1 MVACASSVPSFGGN
15 SPTAKAE
22 PRVALFTC
30 LGRQMG
36 ALPLAPDEAF
46 SALQAKRLKSLDD
59 GALAAPSQVR
69 VVITY
74 RSNSESSPILCDR
87 PVPDVPA
94 GPILPS
100 ELGGPRRRKWGE
112 IDSDFLTEGEGG
124 ARLAIARLRRVPSWP
139 GTGHEASK
147 GASLGMEPH
156 PSWDPNETDKS
167 TVTRS
172 RMFRNH

>member
-1 MVACASSVPSFGGN
+1 M
-15 SPTAKAE
+15 
-22 PRVALFTC
+22 
-30 LGRQMG
+30 
-36 ALPLAPDEAF
+36 
-46 SALQAKRLKSLDD
+46 LQAKQPERLPN
-59 GALAAPSQVR
+59 GALAAPSHAR

-74 RSNSESSPILCDR
+74 RSNGASHPICGAR
-87 PVPDVPA
+87 PLPDAPA
-94 GPILPS
+94 GQILPS
-100 ELGGPRRRKWGE
+100 ELGGPRRRKWGA

-156 PSWDPNETDKS
+156 PSWDPDETDKS

>member
-1 MVACASSVPSFGGN
+1 M
-15 SPTAKAE
+15 
-22 PRVALFTC
+22 ALFTC

-46 SALQAKRLKSLDD
+46 NALHGKRLERLSD

-69 VVITY
+69 VVISY
-74 RSNSESSPILCDR
+74 RSNGDSYPICGDR

-94 GPILPS
+94 GQILPS
-100 ELGGPRRRKWGE
+100 ELGGPRRRKWGA
-112 IDSDFLTEGEGG
+112 IDSDFFTEGEGG
-124 ARLAIARLRRVPSWP
+124 ARLAIARLGRVPSWP

-156 PSWDPNETDKS
+156 PSWDPDETEKS
-167 TVTRS
+167 TVTGS